1 MSAVESDVPVAG
13 SCPGSV
19 VALAALVG
27 DTAAVV
33 GETGAVVPAPA
44 VVVGPT
50 VVVGAM
56 VVVGPTVVVG
66 AVVGVCS
73 VVTVRLSDADELGL
87 ALSVHST
94 AIVKLPSTLKVTGN
108 VNGKVCE
115 AKEGGFAAMGSGGS
129 LLIVPSTNPT
139 GSGQVT
145 VTFTARPTV
154 GVSSSTVIVGAVVWA
169 ATGEATSIGTSSSGA
184 TQRRRGTRGVS
195 RRGQGPSCMLAW
207 RLLWSADA
215 RQSSQLPWGCT

>member
-13 SCPGSV
+13 SCPGSL

-27 DTAAVV
+27 DTA
-33 GETGAVVPAPA
+33 
-44 VVVGPT
+44 T

-56 VVVGPTVVVG
+56 VVVGATVVVG

-73 VVTVRLSDADELGL
+73 AVTVRLREADELRPV
-87 ALSVHST
+87 LSVHS
-94 AIVKLPSTLKVTGN
+94 AVIVKLPSTLKVTGK

-115 AKEGGFAAMGSGGS
+115 AKEGGIAAMGSGGS

-145 VTFTARPTV
+145 VTLTARPTV
-154 GVSSSTVIVGAVVWA
+154 GVSSSTAIVGAVVWA
-169 ATGEATSIGTSSSGA
+169 ATGEATSIGMSSSGA
-184 TQRRRGTRGVS
+184 TQRRRGTESVS
-195 RRGQGPSCMLAW
+195 RRGKGQQCMLAVAD
-207 RLLWSADA
+207 SCGQADA